1 MKNLAVAFSG
11 PSNSGKTSL
20 IVKISEK
27 LRDTHQIAI
36 VKHDPG
42 DKASFDQKE
51 KDSWKFAQTGAEV
64 LVASPTR
71 TTFFSQKRK
80 DLDEIIRVFGEFD
93 LLLVEGLK
101 TLPLPRLSIFRNEID
116 ESYFSYSNAIA
127 VDDSIDLS
135 KYKIPKN
142 IEILDL
148 NDTDNVIKWV
158 LKNAKKVR

>member
-20 IVKISEK
+20 IVKISEY
-27 LRDTHQIAI
+27 LHDSHQIAI
-36 VKHDPG
+36 VKHDPS
-42 DKASFDQKE
+42 DKATFDQNG

-116 ESYFSYSNAIA
+116 VSYFSCSNAIA
-127 VDDSIDLS
+127 VDDSINLD
-135 KYKIPKN
+135 KYEIPKH
-142 IEILDL
+142 IEVLNL
-148 NDTDNVIKWV
+148 NDTDSIIEWV
-158 LKNAKKVR
+158 LKNAKKVK

>member
-1 MKNLAVAFSG
+1 MKNLAIAFSG
-11 PSNSGKTSL
+11 PSNTGKTSL
-20 IVKISEK
+20 IIKISNILK
-27 LRDTHQIAI
+27 ANNQIAI

-42 DKASFDQKE
+42 DKATFDQGG

-93 LLLVEGLK
+93 FLLVEGLK

-116 ESYFSYSNAIA
+116 ESYFDCSNAIA
-127 VDDSIDLS
+127 IDDSIDIK
-135 KYKIPKN
+135 KYNIPKN

-148 NDTDNVIKWV
+148 NDTNTIIEWV
-158 LKNAKKVR
+158 LKNAKKVK

>member
-1 MKNLAVAFSG
+1 MKNLAIAFSG
-11 PSNSGKTSL
+11 PSNTGKTSL
-20 IVKISEK
+20 IIKISNILK
-27 LRDTHQIAI
+27 TDNQIAI

-42 DKASFDQKE
+42 DKATFDQNG

-93 LLLVEGLK
+93 FLLVEGLK

-116 ESYFSYSNAIA
+116 ESYFDCSNAIA
-127 VDDSIDLS
+127 IDDSIDIK
-135 KYKIPKN
+135 KYNIPKN

-148 NDTDNVIKWV
+148 NDTDAIIEWV

>member
-20 IVKISEK
+20 IIKISNT

-42 DKASFDQKE
+42 DKATFDQKG
-51 KDSWKFAQTGAEV
+51 KDSWKFEQTGAEV

-116 ESYFSYSNAIA
+116 ESYFACSNAIA
-127 VDDSIDLS
+127 VDDSIDFS
-135 KYKIPKN
+135 KYSIPKE

-148 NDTDNVIKWV
+148 NDTDSIIRWV